1 MNINQNI
8 SHSRLVQKTI
18 WSAAAADREFSK
30 LINANEIA
38 IVLVPKSSLFFHL
51 AVDIPS
57 GPFVLWQQ
65 WHKDMGQL
73 SPGII
78 WFWPAWNRISHIVT
92 RASITYNCPVH
103 DCHTSDNIMV
113 NIDLS
118 LTFRIGPD
126 IDAARNFV
134 YRLGANR
141 FDELLSAETEE
152 AIRGL
157 VYTETHDKINNLRDD
172 FSVGMLTTLNAKC
185 NAYGVQ
191 ILNVRITDVMLPTDL
206 QLRLERTSAFKA
218 KMVEHEKK
226 HANRVKVLE
235 DEANKELEAIRKTN
249 SRKIQ
254 EIVAE
259 RKRYEIER
267 RELEEKARGE
277 ARVEEVKAMT
287 EADILLKRAQ
297 GEEVVTKVKSRQ
309 NAESLLK
316 KTQIQCQT
324 MKTEAEKNALI
335 MVKESEGKLKVAESR
350 AKAMI
355 ARAEAEAEG
364 AEALI
369 EKRRYELEWARL
381 SVLEKIASKGRKFI
395 TGEKGE
401 AILKSLIPDLNDFE
415 AGAPFNV

>member
-1 MNINQNI
+1 
-8 SHSRLVQKTI
+8 
-18 WSAAAADREFSK
+18 
-30 LINANEIA
+30 
-38 IVLVPKSSLFFHL
+38 
-51 AVDIPS
+51 
-57 GPFVLWQQ
+57 
-65 WHKDMGQL
+65 
-73 SPGII
+73 
-78 WFWPAWNRISHIVT
+78 
-92 RASITYNCPVH
+92 
-103 DCHTSDNIMV
+103 MV
-113 NIDLS
+113 NIALS

-157 VYTETHDKINNLRDD
+157 VYTETHDKINSLRDD
-172 FSVGMLTTLNAKC
+172 FSTGMLTTLNAKC

-206 QLRLERTSAFKA
+206 QVRLERTSAFKA
-218 KMVEHEKK
+218 KMAEHERK
-226 HANRVKVLE
+226 HANRVKILE
-235 DEANKELEAIRKTN
+235 DEANKELETIRKTN
-249 SRKIQ
+249 RRKIQ

-297 GEEVVTKVKSRQ
+297 GDEVVTKVKSRQ

-324 MKTEAEKNALI
+324 MKTEAEQNALI
-335 MVKESEGKLKVAESR
+335 MVKESEGQLKVAESK

-364 AEALI
+364 ADSLT

-415 AGAPFNV
+415 TAAPFNV